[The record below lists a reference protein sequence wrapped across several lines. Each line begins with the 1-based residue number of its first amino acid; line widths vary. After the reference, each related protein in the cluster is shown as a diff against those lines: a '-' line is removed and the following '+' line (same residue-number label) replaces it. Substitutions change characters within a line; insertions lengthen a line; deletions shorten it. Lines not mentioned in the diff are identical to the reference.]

1 MTNIVPLFIVMLLT
15 SSLTAC
21 SKYSG
26 NVRATDESIIDKIK
40 IGTTTK
46 AEVRSLMGDPSSI
59 QRGGMGDPS
68 SILRGGMGDPSST
81 QRGGSNETW
90 TYSYHQTN
98 IGAKAFIPFANLVG
112 ESAVDVK
119 LSLVMITFN
128 EKGIVEN
135 VMSRIAGD
143 K

>member
-1 MTNIVPLFIVMLLT
+1 VTLQV
-15 SSLTAC
+15 
-21 SKYSG
+21 SG
-26 NVRATDESIIDKIK
+26 EAAWATLQVSCE
-40 IGTTTK
+40 
-46 AEVRSLMGDPSSI
+46 
-59 QRGGMGDPS
+59 
-68 SILRGGMGDPSST
+68 GGMGDPSST

-119 LSLVMITFN
+119 ASLLMIRFN